1 MNDFHS
7 TLTEEY
13 DWTIRTDADELIC
26 LDPSHYSS
34 FAELLSKRRG
44 PAVFALGLELVEK
57 QGQTHVPVD
66 TCAFD
71 ERTAALFTG
80 HYSKAWAF
88 WQDARALRHRMEIRK
103 KLACRANF
111 AMLEGVYL
119 AHLKFADT
127 AALARA
133 SPHRKEVASSEGN
146 GMPGS
151 TWASPHVEDQKF
163 FSRFRSFQSIPWET
177 VRNKAYHQL
186 SVDPVRKPKSGIV
199 RARSLRFE
207 ATTHLPEWFKL
218 GELKT

>member
-44 PAVFALGLELVEK
+44 PAVFALGFELVEE

-88 WQDARALRHRMEIRK
+88 WQDARALRHGMGIGK
-103 KLACRANF
+103 KRACRANF
-111 AMLEGVYL
+111 AMPEGVYL

-127 AALARA
+127 ATLAKA
-133 SPHRKEVASSEGN
+133 SSHRKEVASSEGT
-146 GMPGS
+146 GMPG
-151 TWASPHVEDQKF
+151 TAWTSPHVEDQRF
-163 FSRFRSFQSIPWET
+163 YNRFRSSQRRPWET
-177 VRNKAYHQL
+177 ARNKAYRQL
-186 SVDPVRKPKSGIV
+186 SVDSVREPKSGIV

>member
-1 MNDFHS
+1 M
-7 TLTEEY
+7 
-13 DWTIRTDADELIC
+13 
-26 LDPSHYSS
+26 
-34 FAELLSKRRG
+34 
-44 PAVFALGLELVEK
+44 
-57 QGQTHVPVD
+57 D
-66 TCAFD
+66 TCVFD

-88 WQDARALRHRMEIRK
+88 RQDARALRRGMEVGKRR
-103 KLACRANF
+103 ANRANF
-111 AMLEGVYL
+111 AMPEGVDL

-127 AALARA
+127 TALAKA
-133 SPHRKEVASSEGN
+133 NPHHKEVASSEGN
-146 GMPGS
+146 GIPGS

-163 FSRFRSFQSIPWET
+163 FSRFRSFQIIPWET